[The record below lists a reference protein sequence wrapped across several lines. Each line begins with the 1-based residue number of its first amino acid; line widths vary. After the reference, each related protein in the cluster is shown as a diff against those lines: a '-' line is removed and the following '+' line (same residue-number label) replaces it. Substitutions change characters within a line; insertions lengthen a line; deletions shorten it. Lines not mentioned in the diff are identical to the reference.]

1 MENCEGSR
9 TLHLLGRVH
18 LPPMHFKL
26 EEQNVPVSLT
36 DNVFP
41 LSRELSDCNV
51 QGQAMARNSC

>member
-9 TLHLLGRVH
+9 ALHLLGRVH
-18 LPPMHFKL
+18 LPPMHFKP
-26 EEQNVPVSLT
+26 EEQNVSVSLT

>member
-9 TLHLLGRVH
+9 ALHLLGRVH
-18 LPPMHFKL
+18 LPSMHFKL
-26 EEQNVPVSLT
+26 EEQNVPVSPT

>member
-1 MENCEGSR
+1 
-9 TLHLLGRVH
+9 
-18 LPPMHFKL
+18 MHFKL

-51 QGQAMARNSC
+51 QGQAMADNSC